1 MPNSWNEIL
10 TARQGSVVVN
20 KLDEPF
26 IQNMYVVTSI
36 SDATVVTALLQDGVD
51 VTDQYITSPG
61 APMPRGGVI
70 TPIDIKKP
78 FTSVQISAGAVC
90 VTLGAATPGV

>member
-20 KLDEPF
+20 DLVTF
-26 IQNMYVVTSI
+26 SANIYVITSV
-36 SDATVVTALLQDGVD
+36 SDATIIEVLEQDGVNVLD
-51 VTDQYITSPG
+51 EYITDS
-61 APMPRGGVI
+61 AVIVPRGSII

-78 FTSVQISAGAVC
+78 FTAVRLSAGTVC
-90 VTLGAATPGV
+90 VTLGVATPGV

>member
-20 KLDEPF
+20 SNDLF
-26 IQNMYVVTSI
+26 NANMYVITSV
-36 SDATVVTALLQDGVD
+36 SDATIIDTLFQGTVD
-51 VTDQYITSPG
+51 VLSDYITDS
-61 APMPRGGVI
+61 ASAIPRGSVI

-78 FTSVQISAGAVC
+78 FTRVRVSAGAVC
-90 VTLGAATPGV
+90 VTLGQLIQPEV

>member
-20 KLDEPF
+20 KLDDPF

-36 SDATVVTALLQDGVD
+36 SDITVITQLLQDGVD
-51 VTDQYITSPG
+51 VIADYITSPG
-61 APMPRGGVI
+61 DGIPKGGVI

-78 FTSVQISAGAVC
+78 FTSITLSAGAVC
-90 VTLGAATPGV
+90 VTLGSATPGV

>member
-20 KLDEPF
+20 KLDAQF
-26 IQNMYVVTSI
+26 IQNMYAVTSI
-36 SDATVVTALLQDGVD
+36 SDATIVTALLQDGVD
-51 VTDQYITSPG
+51 VTNQYITSTG
-61 APMPRGGVI
+61 DPMPRGGVI

-90 VTLGAATPGV
+90 VTLGAADPV

>member
-20 KLDEPF
+20 KLNEPF

-36 SDATVVTALLQDGVD
+36 SDATVITQLLQDGVD
-51 VTDQYITSPG
+51 VIADYITSPG
-61 APMPRGGVI
+61 DVVPKGGVI

-78 FTSVQISAGAVC
+78 FTAVRLSAGAVC
-90 VTLGAATPGV
+90 VTLGAAIPV